1 MQGDTENNEQKK
13 YTNVAVV
20 WFQLQNATLFQI
32 IGSLRK
38 NKLKIDRF
46 ADLHAHAI
54 SNWITLFKFK
64 FQ

>member
-38 NKLKIDRF
+38 NKLKIDLQICMHMQLVTESLYLSLNF
-46 ADLHAHAI
+46 
-54 SNWITLFKFK
+54 NK
-64 FQ
+64 

>member
-32 IGSLRK
+32 IGFTEEK
-38 NKLKIDRF
+38 QTKDR
-46 ADLHAHAI
+46 
-54 SNWITLFKFK
+54 
-64 FQ
+64 

>member
-1 MQGDTENNEQKK
+1 MQGETENNEQKK

-38 NKLKIDRF
+38 NKLKINRF
-46 ADLHAHAI
+46 ADLPAHAI
-54 SNWITLFKFK
+54 SNWITPFK